1 MGPLKSTYQGAVIE
15 FSTCFQ
21 LALLM
26 KGRVPSKQ
34 DLQRTI
40 QGIIQSTFFLTCHA
54 FGYSVTICTI
64 RHLMGNFN
72 MFTAAFIPCFIS
84 SLGAILVER
93 PSRRSLLSLYVTNI
107 ASETVFRML
116 TSRGYIKPVPL
127 GEVILFACSMGTL
140 LYFYKSASSN
150 DDSIYSLLSLKCAGR
165 RANGGGKLFSVGLAL
180 EFCLKLLLNMK
191 RIISRPAIALSIL
204 MRPSTL
210 RLGGFLGG
218 FSALFRA
225 SSCALRRYTGGDSKL
240 FAFPAGILASL
251 AFCLY
256 KDNTIALYVFW
267 KSLQLLYVLHSS
279 RGYVP
284 TVPHA
289 SVLFHCVS
297 TAILFHAALFEPHN
311 LRPSYWKFLQAVSGV
326 NISTYLLASSCAL
339 RRYTGGDSKLFAFPA
354 GILASLAFC
363 LYKDNTIALYV
374 FWKSLQLL
382 YVLHSS
388 RGYVP
393 TVPHASV
400 LFHCVSTAILFHAA
414 LFEPHNLR
422 PSYWKFLQAV
432 SGGRFAACD
441 RKCLEIYGTN
451 AQKSLEM
458 VLEQHKSSN
467 IPINS
472 YGLH

>member
-1 MGPLKSTYQGAVIE
+1 MGGQVQSKFQTFPH
-15 FSTCFQ
+15 TCVEYVHPYSQSCSAASAGLFISSIQ
-21 LALLM
+21 QSFRIYVTAYLLALLM

-150 DDSIYSLLSLKCAGR
+150 DDSIYSLLRFVVGKSEQIGYVHTDPDSEGNNAAMSSKTSILTFLNDRLKHYSKSTVCPHPDGCIAY
-165 RANGGGKLFSVGLAL
+165 ALQGGGKLFSVGLAL

-311 LRPSYWKFLQAVSGV
+311 LRPSYWKFLQAVSG
-326 NISTYLLASSCAL
+326 
-339 RRYTGGDSKLFAFPA
+339 
-354 GILASLAFC
+354 
-363 LYKDNTIALYV
+363 
-374 FWKSLQLL
+374 
-382 YVLHSS
+382 
-388 RGYVP
+388 
-393 TVPHASV
+393 
-400 LFHCVSTAILFHAA
+400 
-414 LFEPHNLR
+414 
-422 PSYWKFLQAV
+422 
-432 SGGRFAACD
+432 GRFAACD